1 MGKTRT
7 NEVPKE
13 HLCAV
18 SEILSQI
25 SGDEEWEL
33 SFEQREE
40 GLSVVKNGNQVK
52 ICYHRISQLF
62 RGLSFLRQWTGE
74 GRASAEI
81 QEEPVFGHL
90 TYMVDCSR
98 NAVCSISYVK
108 QLIRQ
113 LALMGYDRLMLY
125 TEDTYEV
132 PEYPFFG
139 YMRGRYSQEELKELD
154 SYGMA
159 YGIELVPCI
168 QTLAHMN
175 GLFRWG
181 AFESVRDTGDILCCG
196 QEETYELINHMIQSF
211 AGTFHSRVI
220 NIGMDEAEMIGRG
233 NFLKK
238 FGYQE
243 RMDIM
248 ENHLRRVLE
257 ICRKY
262 GYTCM
267 MWSDMFFKMLKG
279 DQYYKGNIEVTDE
292 IRNKIPEDVELIY
305 WDYYARDSKVY
316 DSMMRQHKMLT
327 DQVGFAGGA
336 WKWTGFAPLLN
347 HSMEA
352 SRLALERCREHGIQ
366 NVIVTGWGDDG
377 GEASQSVVLPLLS
390 LYAEFQYEQKMEDD
404 WIAPRLLACTGAGLE
419 EFLKLD
425 NLNLTPDNPSPGRVS
440 TAPAKYLLYQDVLL
454 GIYDRHV
461 DQKTYPAH
469 FRECACQ
476 MQSIAEKGGDYA
488 YLFETLGALAKVL
501 ERKSDLGIRL
511 KDAYDRKDEAALEK
525 LAEECLEIS
534 KDVEAFHQKLRVQWK
549 KENKA
554 FGMEIQD
561 IRIGGLKER
570 LICTSQRIWEY
581 LRKETDQIEELE
593 EKRLLLDQRENP
605 GFDAMPLEDSHWAKI
620 VSASVL

>member
-1 MGKTRT
+1 MGKTKIDG
-7 NEVPKE
+7 VPKE
-13 HLCAV
+13 NLCAV
-18 SEILSQI
+18 NEILQQI
-25 SGDEEWEL
+25 FQAREWDI
-33 SFEQREE
+33 SFEQQER
-40 GLSVVKNGNQVK
+40 GLSISKNETRVK
-52 ICYHRISQLF
+52 IRYHRISELF
-62 RGLSFLRQWTGE
+62 RGIGFLCQWTEE
-74 GRASAEI
+74 GKVSAEI
-81 QEEPVFGHL
+81 QEEPVFCHL

-98 NAVCSISYVK
+98 NAVCSVSYVK

-139 YMRGRYSQEELKELD
+139 YLRGRYSQQELKELD

-159 YGIELVPCI
+159 YGIELIPCI

-175 GLFRWG
+175 GLFRWRV
-181 AFESVRDTGDILCCG
+181 FDSVRDTGDILCCG
-196 QEETYELINHMIQSF
+196 QEETYELIEHMIQSF
-211 AGTFHSRVI
+211 AETFHSRVI

-238 FGYQE
+238 FGYRE
-243 RMDIM
+243 RLDIM
-248 ENHLRRVLE
+248 ENHLRHVLE
-257 ICRKY
+257 ICKKY

-279 DQYYKGNIEVTDE
+279 DQYYKGNIEVTNE
-292 IRNKIPEDVELIY
+292 IRNKIPEGVELIY

-316 DSMMRQHKMLT
+316 DSMMKQHKMLT

-390 LYAEFQYEQKMEDD
+390 LYAEFQYEQNMEDD

-425 NLNLTPDNPSPGRVS
+425 SLNLTPDNPSPGRVS

-469 FRECACQ
+469 FRECARQ

-488 YLFETLGALAKVL
+488 YLFETLGALARVL

-511 KDAYDRKDEAALEK
+511 KDAYDRKEEAVLEK

-534 KDVEAFHQKLRVQWK
+534 KDVEEFHQKLRVQWK

-570 LICTSQRIWEY
+570 LNCASQRIWEY

-593 EKRLLLDQRENP
+593 EERLLLDQRKNP
-605 GFDAMPLEDSHWAKI
+605 GFDTMPLEDSHWAKI
-620 VSASVL
+620 ISASVL